1 MHAAIYLHACSYVHV
16 LCSYVVVD
24 FPCGY
29 KLQNRLEMPGG
40 VIVIRNGG
48 GYIARFSVRFT
59 NDERKHNTRES
70 GIFTVGVNKSIEFP
84 FESKD
89 IIVKAEAMWGL
100 GWSTIFTKEF
110 STAVRKKF
118 YLRGTTLNP
127 SYREDD
133 YVE

>member
-1 MHAAIYLHACSYVHV
+1 
-16 LCSYVVVD
+16 
-24 FPCGY
+24 
-29 KLQNRLEMPGG
+29 MPGG

-48 GYIARFSVRFT
+48 GYIARFSVRFI
-59 NDERKHNTRES
+59 NDERKHITRES

-84 FESKD
+84 SESKD